1 MKEPRRFSA
10 ATWTRRSLVGLLLL
24 GSVGGL
30 AAVRPSLTAQYQEL
44 GKESDP
50 YAVPNPEHLVVF
62 SLGYRSALADLL
74 FGKLMV
80 EVGIH
85 FVEKRLMENI
95 GGYLWAI
102 IRLDPNIRDLYYY
115 SDTMLNLSTVEM
127 PPENLRIARDI
138 LERGMQQFPLDA
150 ELALSAG
157 MFIAYWAPQR
167 LPESEDLSEWRAAG
181 AEAIAHGCDV
191 WSEKAP
197 RPPVCVSGAR
207 TLSRAGKK
215 EAAIAQ
221 LRRMLTIA
229 DDPKTREQVGALLA
243 QLTSERE
250 AQTAQLTAERMSM
263 FHLRDLPSA
272 SRDEYQVIGPPTSP
286 RNCVGRK
293 APWDRPA
300 CASSFATR
308 SWTETNPD

>member
-1 MKEPRRFSA
+1 MVA
-10 ATWTRRSLVGLLLL
+10 LLLF
-24 GSVGGL
+24 GGVGGV
-30 AAVRPSLTAQYQEL
+30 ATVRPKLTAQYQEL

-50 YAVPNPEHLVVF
+50 YAVPNPDHLVVF

-80 EVGIH
+80 DVGIH
-85 FVEKRLMENI
+85 FVEKRLMDNI

-102 IRLDPNIRDLYYY
+102 IRLDPKIRDLYYY
-115 SDTMLNLSTVEM
+115 ADTMLNLSTVEM
-127 PPENLRIARDI
+127 PPENLRVARDI
-138 LERGMQQFPLDA
+138 QERGMREFPLDA

-157 MFIAYWAPQR
+157 MFMAYWAPQR
-167 LPESEDLSEWRAAG
+167 LPEGEEVSEWRAAG
-181 AEAIAHGCDV
+181 AEAIARGCDV

-207 TLSRAGKK
+207 TLSQAGKK

-221 LRRMLTIA
+221 LRRMLAIA

-250 AQTAQLTAERMSM
+250 AQTAQRAAEQLSRL
-263 FHLRDLPSA
+263 HVRDLPSA
-272 SRDEYQVIGPPTSP
+272 SRDEYQVLGPGTSP
-286 RNCVGRK
+286 RDCVGRK

-300 CASSFATR
+300 CASSFATLM
-308 SWTETNPD
+308 WGETEFE